1 MPRWTGLENRLP
13 CRTCDR
19 PSIALQDVTASS
31 TYLNYFI
38 GTLIILSPPLS
49 PPLLESAS
57 LKPALSPLFPSGPS
71 HSVRSTAHTRMPD
84 TVVLGA
90 GIIGLSTAYYLAK
103 LSKDSGV
110 EHAIHIVEPCP
121 QLFSSAS
128 GKAGGF
134 LAKDWFNPTMA
145 PLGEL
150 SFRLHQELAEQHNGR
165 AKWGYSPSI
174 SYSLDRNASLR
185 GDSDTD
191 SSNQDFDSSPPISP
205 RSEGHP
211 LEDGPAPQAT
221 AESNGYT
228 AGRANETED
237 PPPHRRNKS
246 NVGEDWMETGESR
259 MVAVEQRLA
268 DATAASTAPA
278 AEAEAARH
286 VGAGAEEQ
294 AAAALSQ
301 ANADEAFAALVN
313 ESTAAV
319 DIAKLDEPFWL
330 RTDLHAVQAISDK
343 TTTAQW

>member
-1 MPRWTGLENRLP
+1 M
-13 CRTCDR
+13 
-19 PSIALQDVTASS
+19 
-31 TYLNYFI
+31 
-38 GTLIILSPPLS
+38 
-49 PPLLESAS
+49 
-57 LKPALSPLFPSGPS
+57 
-71 HSVRSTAHTRMPD
+71 
-84 TVVLGA
+84 LGA
-90 GIIGLSTAYYLAK
+90 GIIGLSTAYYLAR
-103 LSKDSGV
+103 LSKESGV

-150 SFRLHQELAEQHNGR
+150 SFRLHQELAEQNNGR

-185 GDSDTD
+185 GDSDTE
-191 SSNQDFDSSPPISP
+191 SSNQDLDSEPPVSP
-205 RSEGHP
+205 RSEHQP
-211 LEDGPAPQAT
+211 LEHEPESQVT

-228 AGRANETED
+228 AGRLNETEV
-237 PPPHRRNKS
+237 PPRHRRNRS

-268 DATAASTAPA
+268 EATAASTAA
-278 AEAEAARH
+278 AEAEAGRP

-301 ANADEAFAALVN
+301 ANADAEAAALAREN
-313 ESTAAV
+313 AAAM

-330 RTDLHAVQAISDK
+330 RTKPHAVQAISDK